1 MSWELEYKRWQKSKE
16 LEEELKQQLTDLAE
30 NQKVLEDSFY
40 KALEF
45 GTGGMRGE
53 IGPGTNRMNTYT
65 VRRAAKGLSKL
76 ICEKGE
82 ESKARGVAISYDN
95 RRFSRKFALES
106 AKVLGADGVK
116 VYVFEE
122 LRPTPQL
129 SFAVRELQAVAGIMI
144 TASHNPPEYNG
155 FKVYGDDGA
164 QLVGA
169 DSELLLKYVNDV
181 EDELIVPTA
190 GEKELQADGLLEYV
204 SKEMDELYESQL
216 MKVIQNKELVSKKG
230 HDLSVVFTPLHGASL
245 TPVLSSYK
253 KAGFTNIYVVETQA
267 KPDENFS
274 NVTSA
279 NPEEHIAFDR
289 AMKEGEEIGAD
300 VLIAT
305 DPDGDRVGVAA
316 RNKDGQYQVLTGNQT
331 GALML
336 QYLLST
342 GSRAGTLPENSI
354 MVQTIVTSPLGKAIA
369 EAHGV
374 EALDVLTGFKYIAEI
389 IRENEANNQN
399 KNFVFGYEESYG
411 YLVKPFVRDKD
422 AVQAV
427 LLASEVALYYKEQ
440 GKTLFD
446 GLEEIYEEYGHYRE
460 TLHSFVFKGKEG
472 VETMTAFINSFRETE
487 FVPEGSFTLMRSE
500 DYLTGKA
507 FDHEKEAEL
516 AMGLPKSNV
525 LKYIM
530 TDGSW
535 FCLRPSGTEPKLKLY
550 FGVRG
555 NSAIDAKEKLDH
567 LVQPLTQK
575 VKEFNS

>member
-1 MSWELEYKRWQKSKE
+1 MSWELEFERWQKSAE
-16 LEEELKQQLTDLAE
+16 LELELRQQLEALKD
-30 NQKVLEDSFY
+30 NHKVLEDSFY

-82 ESKARGVAISYDN
+82 KAMAKGVAISYDN

-129 SFAVRELQAVAGIMI
+129 SFAVRELKAVAGIMI

-169 DSELLLKYVNDV
+169 DSDLLLKYVNEV
-181 EDELIVPTA
+181 ADELIVPTTD
-190 GEKELQADGLLEYV
+190 EKELLTSGLLVYV
-204 SKEMDELYESQL
+204 GKEMDESYETQL
-216 MKVIQNKELVSKKG
+216 MKVIQNKELVSEKG
-230 HDLSVVFTPLHGASL
+230 KELSVVFTPLHGASL
-245 TPVLSSYK
+245 TPVLNSYRK
-253 KAGFTNIYVVETQA
+253 VGFSQVHVIESQA
-267 KPDENFS
+267 TPDENFS

-279 NPEEHIAFDR
+279 NPEEHVAFDR

-316 RNKDGQYQVLTGNQT
+316 KNKEDQYQVLTGNQT
-331 GALML
+331 GAIML
-336 QYLLST
+336 HYLLST
-342 GSRAGTLPENSI
+342 GVANATLPTNSV

-369 EAHGV
+369 EAHDV
-374 EALDVLTGFKYIAEI
+374 EVIDVLTGFKYIAEI
-389 IRENEANNQN
+389 IRDFEGEGNT
-399 KNFVFGYEESYG
+399 KNFIFGYEESYG
-411 YLVKPFVRDKD
+411 YLIEPFVRDKD

-440 GKTLFD
+440 GKTLFE
-446 GLEEIYEEYGHYRE
+446 GLEEIYEKYGHYRE
-460 TLHSFVFKGKEG
+460 TLHSFVFRGKEG
-472 VETMTAFINSFRETE
+472 VETMSNFINSLREAE
-487 FVPEGSFTLMRSE
+487 FDPEGGFALKRSE

-507 FDHEKEAEL
+507 FDHIKEEEIPT
-516 AMGLPKSNV
+516 GLPNSNV

-530 TDGSW
+530 TDESW

-555 NSAIDAKEKLDH
+555 DTSIEAQEKLVA
-567 LVQPLTQK
+567 LVQPLVQK
-575 VKEFNS
+575 VKDFQ